1 MVRLVQIHE
10 CKMLPPAQ
18 EKTEKINLSFRSNLV
33 RQCFSDLPTPWG
45 RLALW
50 SWATYCKILSSM
62 IRGTWKIEI
71 GFGIAMAQL
80 TGYGCLTNG
89 WVVAFFWCW
98 GEHKKREYGGEK
110 DNNCW
115 NQVGNVQRNRC
126 KKVSNPCCHVLWCL
140 WKSSTSPPWPPVHSH
155 GWSDSLEIGWSLGIL
170 WIWTFPWS
178 HELSESEQ
186 QQRSHG
192 FCENCW
198 WRSFKFHVS

>member
-18 EKTEKINLSFRSNLV
+18 EKKWKNMFLSFRSNLV

-89 WVVAFFWCW
+89 WVVAFFLVLGRPQKAWVWRGKGQQLLKSSGKCP
-98 GEHKKREYGGEK
+98 EESM
-110 DNNCW
+110 
-115 NQVGNVQRNRC
+115 Q
-126 KKVSNPCCHVLWCL
+126 KVSNPCCHVLWCL

-155 GWSDSLEIGWSLGIL
+155 
-170 WIWTFPWS
+170 
-178 HELSESEQ
+178 
-186 QQRSHG
+186 
-192 FCENCW
+192 CW